1 MPGNRNTKE
10 SWGSRLG
17 VILAVTGSAVGL
29 GNFLRFPGLAAK
41 YEGGAFMIPYFVSLL
56 ILGLPLAWGEWAMGR
71 YGGRHGYNSS
81 PGIFRAIT
89 RHNIGAYLG
98 ILGLL
103 VPVGIYMYYVIIESW
118 CLGYAW
124 YYLSGQMAKIG
135 AEARQLASQ
144 PAAVAPPTAQA
155 DSHVGV
161 PGQPVNSASLADS
174 NQLGRSV
181 VSEGQA
187 VESAAVGVGTA
198 AKIAQS
204 PPKAFQPLA
213 SQPPLGNMPGQSPS
227 SKTSPPADADSPTS
241 TRSLLSKEPYEKLFN
256 SFVGETEHGAAFGG
270 PAVVFLAICFL
281 LNFYLIYRGLSKG
294 IERFCIWAMPA
305 LIICAFLVLLRV
317 LTLPNILEALG
328 FMWNPHTEKASFL
341 EALANPRMWLD
352 AASQIFFSLSVGFG
366 VIITYASYLKEDDDI
381 ALSSLTSVAG
391 NEFCEVA
398 LGGMITVP
406 AAYLFLGAAA
416 VLGAVGSS
424 FDLGFKT
431 LPMVFEAMPLG
442 YIVGFLFFVL
452 LFLAA
457 VTSSLSMLQPAIA
470 LLEEG
475 LGLNRRASVSILGF
489 ITLCGSFYT
498 FYFSQNRM
506 ALVTLDNWLGTF
518 CIYLLAMYQT
528 ILFGW
533 VLGPQR
539 GMEELRRGAEIR
551 VPGIIGWS
559 LKYVAPVYLF
569 AIFLGFLY
577 QQLVLESGGMFRE
590 PFEKP
595 LVGATVVFILVLTGF
610 FYLIIQQSVRRW
622 ERLERSQKE
631 VAL

>member
-1 MPGNRNTKE
+1 MVGNSNRKE
-10 SWGSRLG
+10 GWGSRLG
-17 VILAVTGSAVGL
+17 VILAITGSAVGL

-81 PGIFRAIT
+81 PGIFRAIA
-89 RHNIGAYLG
+89 RHNAGAYFG

-103 VPVGIYMYYVIIESW
+103 VPVGIYMYYVIVESW

-124 YYLSGQMAKIG
+124 YYLSGQMAAIG

-144 PAAVAPPTAQA
+144 AAASVSPAEGGATAL
-155 DSHVGV
+155 V
-161 PGQPVNSASLADS
+161 
-174 NQLGRSV
+174 R
-181 VSEGQA
+181 
-187 VESAAVGVGTA
+187 
-198 AKIAQS
+198 
-204 PPKAFQPLA
+204 
-213 SQPPLGNMPGQSPS
+213 
-227 SKTSPPADADSPTS
+227 
-241 TRSLLSKEPYEKLFN
+241 KEPYTRLFET
-256 SFVGETEHGAAFGG
+256 FVGESAHGAALNG
-270 PAVVFLAICFL
+270 PAVVFLALCFL

-294 IERFCIWAMPA
+294 IERFCLVAMPA
-305 LIICAFLVLLRV
+305 LIICAFIVLLRV
-317 LTLPNILEALG
+317 LTLPGILDGLG
-328 FMWNPHTEKASFL
+328 FMWNPHTEEQSFL
-341 EALANPRMWLD
+341 QALANPRMWLD

-398 LGGMITVP
+398 LGGMITIP
-406 AAYLFLGAAA
+406 ASYIFLGAAA

-431 LPMVFEAMPLG
+431 LPMVFESMPLG

-457 VTSSLSMLQPAIA
+457 ITSSLSMLQPAIA

-489 ITLCGSFYT
+489 VTLCGSFYT
-498 FYFSQNRM
+498 LYFSQGRM
-506 ALVTLDNWLGTF
+506 ALATLDNWLGTF

-533 VLGPQR
+533 VLGPER
-539 GMEELRRGAEIR
+539 GMEELRRGAEIH
-551 VPGIIGWS
+551 VPGIIGWV
-559 LKYVAPVYLF
+559 LKYIAPLYLF

-577 QQLVLESGGMFRE
+577 QQIVPETGGMFRE

-595 LVGATVVFILVLTGF
+595 LVGATVLFILVLTGF

-622 ERLERSQKE
+622 ERLERTEKE
-631 VAL
+631 VSL

>member
-1 MPGNRNTKE
+1 MSGNSGKE
-10 SWGSRLG
+10 GWGSRLG

-29 GNFLRFPGLAAK
+29 GNFLRFPGLAAR

-81 PGIFRAIT
+81 PGIFRAIARNNT
-89 RHNIGAYLG
+89 GAYLG

-124 YYLSGQMAKIG
+124 YYLSGQMAAIG
-135 AEARQLASQ
+135 AEARQLA
-144 PAAVAPPTAQA
+144 
-155 DSHVGV
+155 
-161 PGQPVNSASLADS
+161 
-174 NQLGRSV
+174 
-181 VSEGQA
+181 GQA
-187 VESAAVGVGTA
+187 SAAVSPAEGVATA
-198 AKIAQS
+198 
-204 PPKAFQPLA
+204 LV
-213 SQPPLGNMPGQSPS
+213 
-227 SKTSPPADADSPTS
+227 
-241 TRSLLSKEPYEKLFN
+241 SKEPYTRLFD
-256 SFVGETEHGAAFGG
+256 SFVGESAHGAAFGG
-270 PAVVFLAICFL
+270 PSVVFLGLCFL
-281 LNFYLIYRGLSKG
+281 LNFYLIYRGLTKG
-294 IERFCIWAMPA
+294 IERFCIFAMPA
-305 LIICAFLVLLRV
+305 LIICALLVLLRV
-317 LTLPNILEALG
+317 LTLPGILEALG
-328 FMWNPHTEKASFL
+328 FMWNPHTEKASLL

-366 VIITYASYLKEDDDI
+366 VIITYASYLKENDDI

-391 NEFCEVA
+391 NEFCEVG
-398 LGGMITVP
+398 LGGMITIP
-406 AAYLFLGAAA
+406 SAYLFLGGAA

-431 LPMVFEAMPLG
+431 LPMVFESMPLG

-489 ITLCGSFYT
+489 VTLCGSLYT
-498 FYFSQNRM
+498 FYFSQGRM
-506 ALVTLDNWLGTF
+506 ALATLDNWLGTF

-533 VLGPQR
+533 VLGPKR
-539 GMEELRRGAEIR
+539 GMEELHRGAEIK
-551 VPGIIGWS
+551 VPEILGWV
-559 LKYVAPVYLF
+559 LKYVSPVYLF
-569 AIFLGFLY
+569 LVFVGFLY
-577 QQLVLESGGMFRE
+577 QQVVLENGGMFRE

-622 ERLERSQKE
+622 ERLERGEKE
-631 VAL
+631 IAL

>member
-1 MPGNRNTKE
+1 MSGNSGGKE
-10 SWGSRLG
+10 GWGSRLG

-29 GNFLRFPGLAAK
+29 GNFLRFPGLAAR

-81 PGIFRAIT
+81 PGIFRAIA
-89 RHNIGAYLG
+89 RHNAGAYLG

-124 YYLSGQMAKIG
+124 YYLSGQMAQIG
-135 AEARQLASQ
+135 AEARQLAAK
-144 PAAVAPPTAQA
+144 AAQETSLGTAQA
-155 DSHVGV
+155 T
-161 PGQPVNSASLADS
+161 SLP
-174 NQLGRSV
+174 
-181 VSEGQA
+181 QA
-187 VESAAVGVGTA
+187 V
-198 AKIAQS
+198 
-204 PPKAFQPLA
+204 
-213 SQPPLGNMPGQSPS
+213 
-227 SKTSPPADADSPTS
+227 AD
-241 TRSLLSKEPYEKLFN
+241 LVSKEPYTRLFD
-256 SFVGETEHGAAFGG
+256 SFVGESEHGAAFGG
-270 PAVVFLAICFL
+270 PAGVFLALCFL
-281 LNFYLIYRGLSKG
+281 LNFYLIYRGLTKG
-294 IERFCIWAMPA
+294 IERFCIFAMPA

-328 FMWNPHTEKASFL
+328 FMWNPHTEKAGFFQ
-341 EALANPRMWLD
+341 ALANPRMWLD

-406 AAYLFLGAAA
+406 AAYVFLGAAA

-431 LPMVFEAMPLG
+431 LPMVFESMPLG

-489 ITLCGSFYT
+489 VTLCGSLYT
-498 FYFSQNRM
+498 FYFSQGRM
-506 ALVTLDNWLGTF
+506 ALATLDNWLGTF

-551 VPGIIGWS
+551 VPGIIGWV
-559 LKYVAPVYLF
+559 LKYVSPVYLF
-569 AIFLGFLY
+569 AVFVGFLY
-577 QQLVLESGGMFRE
+577 QQLVQEQGGMFRE
-590 PFEKP
+590 AFEKP

-631 VAL
+631 VSL